1 MKNLNPTSGAK
12 QIVSGYFCVPRKI
25 VFDLIKGKKIKPI
38 ELGYFIILLSS
49 ADWDNDPYRKGY
61 IRQELTNL
69 SVLWDIPYSTL
80 FDYIKKLK
88 DGNLLLSENN
98 AYKINNFEN
107 FTSKGAQLYVKE
119 KPTNEYLNKLFIK
132 SENVSEISDSTK
144 AETTAPF
151 RDSSKIGFDV
161 YPKTVVIKQDVR
173 SKEEYE
179 RMYKDGGFQ
188 GLLPDDMRWI
198 DENVREV
205 IEISDE
211 LTEESIIK
219 MYFSGDKD
227 RYSRHLII

>member
-1 MKNLNPTSGAK
+1 M
-12 QIVSGYFCVPRKI
+12 
-25 VFDLIKGKKIKPI
+25 
-38 ELGYFIILLSS
+38 
-49 ADWDNDPYRKGY
+49 
-61 IRQELTNL
+61 
-69 SVLWDIPYSTL
+69 
-80 FDYIKKLK
+80 
-88 DGNLLLSENN
+88 
-98 AYKINNFEN
+98 
-107 FTSKGAQLYVKE
+107 
-119 KPTNEYLNKLFIK
+119 NKLFIK